1 MTNVSPT
8 SKAISIYL
16 TIKHH
21 SSTRR
26 IVDYRADDQNGF
38 NAEVRRERVN
48 DQVQQQ
54 QTQQQSG
61 SSQTQ
66 TQTIQ
71 RIEVPVIQAIPRSFY
86 TVQEFIAPSYS
97 AVRRVNQ
104 QDQSQVNQQQESRY
118 QARLTFR
125 SPGLNYQY

>member
-1 MTNVSPT
+1 MNLLL
-8 SKAISIYL
+8 Y
-16 TIKHH
+16 
-21 SSTRR
+21 STRR

-54 QTQQQSG
+54 HQQTQQQSV

-66 TQTIQ
+66 TQSIQ
-71 RIEVPVIQAIPRSFY
+71 RIEVPIYQAIPRSFY
-86 TVQEFIAPSYS
+86 TVQEFLAPAYS
-97 AVRRVNQ
+97 AVRRVNH
-104 QDQSQVNQQQESRY
+104 QDQNQVNQQQESRY